1 MRYVMK
7 YLVIEKQGCLEGHRK
22 SAFKKGKVE
31 LINKTFRS
39 KKSLY
44 NALFVELFFRSTG
57 TSLDNAERYF
67 DIYQI
72 DNDIRTP
79 FHPTQDEFLSLCVN

>member
-1 MRYVMK
+1 MK
-7 YLVIEKQGCLEGHRK
+7 YMVVEKQDCLESCRK

-31 LINKTFRS
+31 LVNKTFRG

-44 NALFVELFFRSTG
+44 NALFVELFFRSAG

-72 DNDIRTP
+72 ENDTRTP
-79 FHPTQDEFLSLCVN
+79 FHPTQEEFLSLCN